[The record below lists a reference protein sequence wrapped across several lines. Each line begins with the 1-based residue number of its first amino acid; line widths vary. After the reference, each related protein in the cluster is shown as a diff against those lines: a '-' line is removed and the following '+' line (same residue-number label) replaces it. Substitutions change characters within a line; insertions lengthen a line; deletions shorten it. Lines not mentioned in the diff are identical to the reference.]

1 MPVKTKLSSRALD
14 EKDKEILRILQGNGR
29 EQIKRISKK
38 VGLSMN
44 STSRRI
50 DEMLRK
56 EIFKP
61 TILIDPDK
69 IGFPLIADIKIKL
82 KNVTQIELDKFIS
95 YLQKHPRCIELLSS
109 MGDYDF
115 TCVLI
120 AKNGDELDKI
130 STEIRQKFRD
140 LIDGWKGNFV
150 LKSYKFEEYLFD

>member
-69 IGFPLIADIKIKL
+69 IGFPLIADIK
-82 KNVTQIELDKFIS
+82 
-95 YLQKHPRCIELLSS
+95 
-109 MGDYDF
+109 
-115 TCVLI
+115 
-120 AKNGDELDKI
+120 
-130 STEIRQKFRD
+130 
-140 LIDGWKGNFV
+140 
-150 LKSYKFEEYLFD
+150 